1 MKLFKII
8 ILIGSL
14 FLTGLV
20 AQDKNDSNKNSSAM
34 EKPLKE
40 TVVKDEPNLGLPE
53 LLKADEV
60 NVYENDNSVR
70 TSVTDITTNRENYR
84 IGFQDVLQITFFKH
98 LELSLVVSVG
108 QDGTIVLPRLDEPI
122 VAVCKTDR
130 ELGNLLSKL
139 YTKDFKNPFVTVRS
153 IEQRSQPFAVIG
165 AVTKPGNF
173 FLNQRIKLLSL
184 ISLAG
189 GPDVEN
195 AGMRVQVARLGNLSA
210 CNPTDEADDEI
221 QFLAYDLRE
230 VLSGTQ
236 NPWMQPGDIVSLLP
250 AEEAYV
256 VGDVNEPTKI
266 VMKNPITLTE
276 AIAQAGGSNDT
287 AKTSKIIIQRKE
299 KNSDVRTELVFDLK
313 EIQARTI
320 ADPML
325 QANDIVVVNS
335 SDYKKVRKGI
345 FDLIKA
351 GVPSIFYRL

>member
-1 MKLFKII
+1 MKLFKVI
-8 ILIGSL
+8 ILISSL
-14 FLTGLV
+14 FITSSM
-20 AQDKNDSNKNSSAM
+20 AQDKKDSGKNLSKQEKTTTQTVVNDEQKIEPSELVKVDQADVYKDENSFKNSVSDA
-34 EKPLKE
+34 K
-40 TVVKDEPNLGLPE
+40 
-53 LLKADEV
+53 
-60 NVYENDNSVR
+60 
-70 TSVTDITTNRENYR
+70 TNRENYR
-84 IGFQDVLQITFFKH
+84 IGFQDVLQITFYKH
-98 LELSLVVSVG
+98 QELSVVVSVG

-130 ELGNLLSKL
+130 ELGNLLSKM
-139 YTKDFKNPFVTVRS
+139 YTKDFRNPFVTVRS

-173 FLNQRIKLLSL
+173 FLNQRVKLLSL

-210 CNPTDEADDEI
+210 CSPSDEADQEI
-221 QFLAYDLRE
+221 QFLAYDLND

-276 AIAQAGGSNDT
+276 AIAQAGGSNGT

-313 EIQARTI
+313 EIQARNI
-320 ADPML
+320 PDPLL

-345 FDLIKA
+345 FELLKA
-351 GVPSIFYRL
+351 GIPSIFYRL